1 MNQSTYNSLKSFIWG
16 IANDCLVDVYDVG
29 DYRKIILPMFVIR
42 RFDAVLE
49 PKHEAVIKAKKE
61 FTKAGITELDAALAA
76 VAEQAFVNKSDFTLT
91 DLKSRTNQQQLKKD
105 FIEYL
110 DGFSEN
116 VQVII
121 NKFHIRNE
129 IDRLSEQDR
138 LGLLI
143 EKFVDPRINLSNR
156 PVLNEDG
163 SVKIEALDNHTMGTL
178 FEEVIRMFNE
188 ETNVTDAGRHFTPR
202 DIVELIADLAF
213 IPVQDKIQS
222 TTYRIYDGA
231 CGTGGMLT
239 VGDEHIKKLAREQG
253 KKVSIHLYGQEN
265 ADETYAIARADMLV
279 KGEGKESDQIRFG
292 STISDDKFAKE
303 EFDFMLSNPPFGT
316 PWKTDLKAW
325 GIGKKDEISDTRF
338 IINYDDNP
346 EYSLIP
352 DIGDPQMLFLANNI
366 SKMKT
371 TTELGSRIIEVHNG
385 SSLFTGKAGSG
396 PSNLRRYIFEQD
408 LCEAIIAIPENMF
421 YNTGIGTYL
430 WVLTNK
436 KDEKRKGK
444 VQLIDATSM
453 KEPLRKNLGDKN
465 CEMTQKM
472 REKVMELYLA
482 FDKADSEYSKV
493 FSNEEFGFYQVEV
506 NRPLRLRVNVS
517 DEALEEFKN
526 NAKDD
531 EFYDF
536 LMTNEK
542 DTESTNFNSFIGKL
556 EKSTKRAG
564 LKWTKKRENAIR
576 KYFTTTDE
584 NANVVLDKK
593 GNTEPDS
600 NLKDTEQVPL
610 LYDGGIT
617 GFFENEVKPY
627 VEDAWINED
636 SAVIGYE
643 LSFTKYFYKPV
654 QLRDMSDIIADGIK
668 LFHGLGTGLRQT
680 LTSDEVLK
688 LQIPVP
694 PKPEQDKIVQFLDW
708 KISEMNHFIHQ
719 KKKQIKL
726 LEELKYTQIDQYIT
740 KGLNP
745 SVSMKD
751 SKVEWIGAIPEH
763 WDVDHIK
770 QHFKVKKRIAGKEGY
785 DVLSITQQGIKK
797 KDISSNEGQ
806 MAQSYANYQFVYPG
820 DFAMNHMDL
829 LTGYIDIS
837 KQFGVTSPDYRVFTL
852 SDSEHCFA
860 PFYLRVFQIGYKR
873 RIFYKFGKGAA
884 NQGRWRLPITAFYDY
899 AIQVP
904 PIDEQRE
911 IARQCD
917 EVEKQINEMIS
928 GINKEITLV
937 EELRT
942 KLISDVVTGQ
952 VDVRNVK
959 IPAYETETDIIDSE
973 EDSDEENQ
981 EESTE

>member
-1 MNQSTYNSLKSFIWG
+1 MNQSTYNTLKSFIWG

-49 PKHEAVIKAKKE
+49 PKHEEVIKAKE
-61 FTKAGITELDAALAA
+61 QFEKAGITELDAALSA
-76 VAEQAFVNKSDFTLT
+76 VAEQAFVNKSDFILT

-105 FIEYL
+105 FIAYL
-110 DGFSEN
+110 NGFSEN

-156 PVLNEDG
+156 PILNEDG

-213 IPVQDKIQS
+213 IPIQDKIQS

-239 VGDEHIKKLAREQG
+239 VGDQHIRELAAEQG

-325 GIGKKDEISDTRF
+325 GINKKDEISDSRF

-436 KDEKRKGK
+436 KEDRRKGK

-453 KEPLRKNLGDKN
+453 KSSLRKNLGDKN
-465 CEMTQKM
+465 CEMTPEIRK
-472 REKVMELYLA
+472 RVIDLYLE

-493 FSNEEFGFYQVEV
+493 FLNEEFGYYQVDV
-506 NRPLRLRVNVS
+506 NRPLRLKVAINEKNLAV
-517 DEALEEFKN
+517 FKEN
-526 NAKDD
+526 GKDD
-531 EFYDF
+531 EFYQF
-536 LMTNEK
+536 LALNKK
-542 DTESTNFNSFIGKL
+542 DLESNDYNSFITEL
-556 EKSTKRAG
+556 EKNVKSAD
-564 LKWTKKRENAIR
+564 LKWTKKRQNAIR
-576 KYFTTTDE
+576 KFFSTTDE
-584 NANVVLDKK
+584 NAELVRDKK
-593 GNTEPDS
+593 GNIEPDN
-600 NLKDTEQVPL
+600 NLKDSEQIPL
-610 LYDGGIT
+610 LYEGGIKA
-617 GFFENEVKPY
+617 FFKNEVKPY
-627 VEDAWINED
+627 VEDAWIDED

-654 QLRDMSDIIADGIK
+654 QLRNVADIIADIK
-668 LFHGLGTGLRQT
+668 AIEQSTDGLLA
-680 LTSDEVLK
+680 S
-688 LQIPVP
+688 I
-694 PKPEQDKIVQFLDW
+694 
-708 KISEMNHFIHQ
+708 
-719 KKKQIKL
+719 
-726 LEELKYTQIDQYIT
+726 
-740 KGLNP
+740 
-745 SVSMKD
+745 
-751 SKVEWIGAIPEH
+751 IG
-763 WDVDHIK
+763 
-770 QHFKVKKRIAGKEGY
+770 
-785 DVLSITQQGIKK
+785 
-797 KDISSNEGQ
+797 
-806 MAQSYANYQFVYPG
+806 
-820 DFAMNHMDL
+820 
-829 LTGYIDIS
+829 
-837 KQFGVTSPDYRVFTL
+837 
-852 SDSEHCFA
+852 
-860 PFYLRVFQIGYKR
+860 
-873 RIFYKFGKGAA
+873 
-884 NQGRWRLPITAFYDY
+884 GR
-899 AIQVP
+899 
-904 PIDEQRE
+904 E
-911 IARQCD
+911 
-917 EVEKQINEMIS
+917 
-928 GINKEITLV
+928 
-937 EELRT
+937 
-942 KLISDVVTGQ
+942 
-952 VDVRNVK
+952 
-959 IPAYETETDIIDSE
+959 
-973 EDSDEENQ
+973 
-981 EESTE
+981 